1 MWATVESRT
10 YWDDAARRAGPWY
23 VSTGHRDDD
32 EEFFAQG
39 AREVD
44 TYLAFCGVVAGADQV
59 ALEIG
64 CGVGRMTRRLS
75 QVFGRVIAV
84 DVSEEM
90 LRRCRENLSSFPNV
104 ACRAVAGDGSLG
116 GIGDGE
122 VDVVFSYLT
131 FQHVPEA
138 AAQLAYFDSCAR
150 VLSPGGKLAVQIRSC
165 SRRDTLLS
173 YLAALGH
180 LAKGR
185 RTLSRP
191 WRGSRVEAP
200 VVVERLRARG
210 VEATVRPWP
219 HHPRWSPEHWWVV
232 GTKS

>member
-1 MWATVESRT
+1 MESRA
-10 YWDDAARRAGPWY
+10 YWDDAARKAGPWY
-23 VSTGHRDDD
+23 VSTGHRADD

-44 TYLAFCGVVAGADQV
+44 TYLAFCGVVPGRGQV
-59 ALEIG
+59 ALEVG

-75 QVFGRVIAV
+75 QLFDRVIAV

-90 LRRCRENLSSFPNV
+90 LRRCRENLSSAPNV
-104 ACRAVAGDGSLG
+104 ECRAVAGDGSLAG
-116 GIGDGE
+116 VEDGE

-150 VLSPGGKLAVQIRSC
+150 ALAPGGKLAVQIRSC

-180 LAKGR
+180 LAQGR

-200 VVVERLRARG
+200 VVVERLKAHG

-219 HHPRWSPEHWWVV
+219 HHPCWSPEHWWVA
-232 GTKS
+232 GTKN